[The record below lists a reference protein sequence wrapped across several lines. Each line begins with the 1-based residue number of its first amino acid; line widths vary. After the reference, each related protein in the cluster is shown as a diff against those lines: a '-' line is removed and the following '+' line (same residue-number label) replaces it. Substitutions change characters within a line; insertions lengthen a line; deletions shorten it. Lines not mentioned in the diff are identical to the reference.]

1 MRRFFA
7 AYRHWIFGLAAGGA
21 LLYPAYLRFWQQP
34 ELTVCGFIDMTDGL
48 GRQSIELI
56 EAFHQDFNTSFVP
69 TRPTRFADVSQSLQR
84 VVSRKK
90 SRLGKVIIF
99 EDLLWWPNEEKYRKM
114 VNKVS
119 KDSIRIAYSMFEST
133 KIPNEWVMILNK
145 HFDAVAVPDT
155 FLIDVYKNSG
165 VKIPIFIVPLALNL
179 KPMLEQPLKKDQHSP
194 MVFGNLA
201 ACNDRKN
208 QLLLVRAFAKAFGN
222 NPNVR
227 LRINCR
233 GGEQEVSNAI
243 TREIVQQGLT
253 NVEFTQFAL
262 NRAEYLKLFQE
273 IDCYVSISKSEG
285 FSIQPR
291 EAMALGIPVIST
303 DNSAQK
309 TICDSGIVRTVHSPF
324 QELSI
329 CPWGNSYGYVFNCT
343 VDSVVDA
350 LKDVHNNYDQ
360 YLQKA
365 SLARKWAGQYQ
376 YENLKSLYRSLIKP
390 HKVVLGTENK
400 ITEEGLVTSSK
411 ELFEKYKKISS

>member
-1 MRRFFA
+1 MKKFFA
-7 AYRHWIFGLAAGGA
+7 AKRNWIFGIAASGV
-21 LLYPAYLRFWQQP
+21 LFYPVYLRFWQQP

-90 SRLGKVIIF
+90 SRLGKVIVF

-114 VNKVS
+114 VNKAS
-119 KDSIRIAYSMFEST
+119 QDSIRIAYSMFEST

-145 HFDAVAVPDT
+145 HFDAVAVPDP
-155 FLIDVYKNSG
+155 FLVEVYKNSG

-179 KPMLEQPLKKDQHSP
+179 KPMLEQPLKKERHLP

-233 GGEQEVSNAI
+233 GGEQEISNAI

-309 TICDSGIVRTVHSPF
+309 TICDSGLVRTVHSPF

-350 LKDVHNNYDQ
+350 LKDVHSNYDK
-360 YLQKA
+360 YLQNA
-365 SLARKWAGQYQ
+365 ALSRKWAQQYQ

-390 HKVVLGTENK
+390 KQVVFGAEDK

-411 ELFEKYKKISS
+411 KLFEKYKTI

>member
-309 TICDSGIVRTVHSPF
+309 TICDSGLVRTVHSPF
-324 QELSI
+324 QEISI
-329 CPWGNSYGYVFNCT
+329 CPWGNAYGHVFNCS

-350 LKDVHNNYDQ
+350 LKDMHNNYDK

-365 SLARKWAGQYQ
+365 SLARKWAEQYQ
-376 YENLKSLYRSLIKP
+376 YDNLKSLYRSLIKP
-390 HKVVLGTENK
+390 KQVVFGTEDK
-400 ITEEGLVTSSK
+400 VTEEGLVTNSK
-411 ELFEKYKKISS
+411 ELFEKYKTI

>member
-1 MRRFFA
+1 MRSFFISK
-7 AYRHWIFGLAAGGA
+7 RNWIFGIAASIV
-21 LLYPAYLRFWQQP
+21 LFYPVYQRYWQQP
-34 ELTVCGFIDMTDGL
+34 HLTVCGFIDMTDGL

-56 EAFHQDFNTSFVP
+56 EAFHREFDTSFVP
-69 TRPTRFADVSQSLQR
+69 TRPTRFADVSQTLQR
-84 VVSRKK
+84 AVSRKK
-90 SRLGKVIIF
+90 SRLGKVIVF

-114 VNKVS
+114 VNKTS

-145 HFDAVAVPDT
+145 HFDAVAVPDP
-155 FLIDVYKNSG
+155 FLVEVYKNSG

-179 KPMLEQPLKKDQHSP
+179 NPMLEQPLKKEHHSP
-194 MVFGNLA
+194 LVFGNLA
-201 ACNDRKN
+201 GCNDRKN

-233 GGEQEVSNAI
+233 GGEQEISNAI

-309 TICDSGIVRTVHSPF
+309 TICDSGLVRVVHSPYS
-324 QELSI
+324 EISI
-329 CPWGNSYGYVFNCT
+329 CPWGNAYGHVFNCSQ
-343 VDSVVDA
+343 DAVVDA
-350 LKDVHNNYDQ
+350 LKDVHSNYDK

-365 SLARKWAGQYQ
+365 SLARKWAEQYQ
-376 YENLKSLYRSLIKP
+376 YDNLKSLYRNLIKP
-390 HKVVLGTENK
+390 KQVILGTEDK

-411 ELFEKYKKISS
+411 ELFEKYKTI